1 MIFNNSRDTNS
12 AAAEYV
18 ATQWEGLGARVKL
31 TGGDY
36 SFVIANTFS
45 TTDLSSWDVS
55 IGLTLGSDTPS
66 IFAKYFTGPPK
77 PEGVNFASLDN
88 KKYIELSTEASLLS
102 R

>member
-55 IGLTLGSDTPS
+55 IGLTLGERYAEYLCEVLHRP
-66 IFAKYFTGPPK
+66 
-77 PEGVNFASLDN
+77 
-88 KKYIELSTEASLLS
+88 TEA
-102 R
+102 

>member
-18 ATQWEGLGARVKL
+18 ATQWEGLGAKVKL

-45 TTDLSSWDVS
+45 TTDLSSWDV
-55 IGLTLGSDTPS
+55 PS
-66 IFAKYFTGPPK
+66 
-77 PEGVNFASLDN
+77 V
-88 KKYIELSTEASLLS
+88 
-102 R
+102 